1 MNSNKI
7 LLKYFLEKG
16 VQWGAFKRTGPKNS
30 GRFSTISW
38 TAHMWIT
45 LLSEKTMTVL
55 FISALDD
62 AIVRHI
68 GESRK
73 IKLLEILEFLQ
84 ILIEKFQLKFY

>member
-1 MNSNKI
+1 
-7 LLKYFLEKG
+7 
-16 VQWGAFKRTGPKNS
+16 
-30 GRFSTISW
+30 
-38 TAHMWIT
+38 
-45 LLSEKTMTVL
+45 MTVL